1 MGVHRAWVHRL
12 VIKAL
17 EANWPLFQSKD
28 VTDLGVLIDWCGL
41 YQVCTSLLLCVAACG
56 EFQPLLQAPR
66 TDDQQS
72 VFASALKAINQVR
85 RFAQWLLCAVPVC

>member
-41 YQVCTSLLLCVAACG
+41 YQVCGSVAVSSKS
-56 EFQPLLQAPR
+56 R
-66 TDDQQS
+66 
-72 VFASALKAINQVR
+72 
-85 RFAQWLLCAVPVC
+85 

>member
-17 EANWPLFQSKD
+17 EANWPLFQKND

-41 YQVCTSLLLCVAACG
+41 YQVCRSVVRCQ
-56 EFQPLLQAPR
+56 EPR
-66 TDDQQS
+66 
-72 VFASALKAINQVR
+72 
-85 RFAQWLLCAVPVC
+85 